1 MNAPLLLGAVQNHRS
16 PASVC
21 GTKTSLPCFWV
32 RYQIIASLLLGAV
45 QNHRSP
51 ASGCGTK
58 PSLLCFWVRYKTIA
72 PLLLSAVKKNCSLA
86 SGCGTK
92 SSLPC
97 FWVRYKT
104 IATLLLGAARYKT
117 IAPPLLGAVPN
128 HRSPA
133 FGCGTKPSLPCFWV
147 RYKTIASL
155 LLGAVPNHRSP
166 ASGCATKPSH
176 FCFWVR
182 NQTIAPLLVGAVP
195 NHRSSASVCG
205 TNPSL
210 PCFSVRYQIIAPLL
224 LGAVPNH
231 RSPASGCVFVLFSS
245 SQALFDWIFGAKS
258 ERSSDGNLVMR
269 SSGLKFEVQTADDKF
284 LQLKDVIENLSELDS
299 CNHIVVYKLKKR
311 CGDLSEE
318 DLGKLA
324 VQLLNCQSS
333 ELAECTKDMDS
344 TTWNS
349 YQIVNNRARA
359 LCYATQ
365 QQQFRRLAEVTVN
378 ELMSSAHGQLQFLKE
393 LQKQEA
399 TQFESH
405 EKIVADLTHIQQKS
419 HDALNKLDD
428 KLSILT
434 CGALHISYFLF
445 AALAASFLQAPP
457 ATRVALFTLVSLNA
471 TMEIQCGHNPPYFL
485 SGSLPAPGQT
495 GSQDAEETNQSPDT
509 TTAGSPHDIPL
520 SPVEIKQLTTNL
532 VNESVASETSPGPRG
547 DRSSKTADHSSQ
559 LDRPST
565 SAFTPYRR
573 PEQARPDSSTVTM
586 QRDDIAKVKRYL
598 ENLDENTSVSEFDMS
613 ETRNNSGARFRHSTP
628 HRPASRGSTSTNRS
642 YCQGITKTGTP
653 CRSGCTNG
661 SEFCHRHRVDVYE

>member
-1 MNAPLLLGAVQNHRS
+1 MM
-16 PASVC
+16 
-21 GTKTSLPCFWV
+21 
-32 RYQIIASLLLGAV
+32 
-45 QNHRSP
+45 
-51 ASGCGTK
+51 
-58 PSLLCFWVRYKTIA
+58 
-72 PLLLSAVKKNCSLA
+72 KNCM
-86 SGCGTK
+86 
-92 SSLPC
+92 
-97 FWVRYKT
+97 
-104 IATLLLGAARYKT
+104 I
-117 IAPPLLGAVPN
+117 
-128 HRSPA
+128 
-133 FGCGTKPSLPCFWV
+133 
-147 RYKTIASL
+147 
-155 LLGAVPNHRSP
+155 
-166 ASGCATKPSH
+166 
-176 FCFWVR
+176 R
-182 NQTIAPLLVGAVP
+182 NQFFFIFT
-195 NHRSSASVCG
+195 
-205 TNPSL
+205 
-210 PCFSVRYQIIAPLL
+210 
-224 LGAVPNH
+224 
-231 RSPASGCVFVLFSS
+231 VFVLFSS

-258 ERSSDGNLVMR
+258 ERSSDGNVVMR

-333 ELAECTKDMDS
+333 
-344 TTWNS
+344 
-349 YQIVNNRARA
+349 IVNNRARA

-547 DRSSKTADHSSQ
+547 DRSSKTADHSSH

-628 HRPASRGSTSTNRS
+628 HRPASRGSSSTNRS

-661 SEFCHRHRVDVYE
+661 SEFCHRHRGVSHAVLGESYAVLASAHGVIGVYHAVLGASYAVSASAHGVIGVSHAVLGASYAVSASAHGVLGVSHAVLGSYHGVSISCSVRIISCSVRSISCSVRSILCSVRNISCRVRSISYSVRSILCSVRIISCRNGTGQDTKG